1 VTAALPLV
9 PPIEEPYHLV
19 STSPLKQPPYHHNLL
34 LSKISPCFF
43 FFFSG
48 YSPHTHFCHFGCVRK
63 TYLLSVFLSNST
75 PRKPP
80 YLCIEGIGEEG
91 YLFCIFFFLRP
102 LSLFYTVERVEEEDG
117 GAKHTQMFIIY
128 THTHTLHSRS
138 GSFCIC
144 SCVYVLFAFG
154 PVSTF
159 VLGYIDNPKYC
170 FGVDGSSIAG
180 HIAFI
185 L

>member
-1 VTAALPLV
+1 LY
-9 PPIEEPYHLV
+9 I
-19 STSPLKQPPYHHNLL
+19 
-34 LSKISPCFF
+34 
-43 FFFSG
+43 
-48 YSPHTHFCHFGCVRK
+48 
-63 TYLLSVFLSNST
+63 FLSASLVTLLHRRAGRRGGWGRETYPNVY
-75 PRKPP
+75 
-80 YLCIEGIGEEG
+80 YL
-91 YLFCIFFFLRP
+91 
-102 LSLFYTVERVEEEDG
+102 
-117 GAKHTQMFIIY
+117 HTY
-128 THTHTLHSRS
+128 THTLHSRS

-180 HIAFI
+180 QIAFI

>member
-1 VTAALPLV
+1 
-9 PPIEEPYHLV
+9 
-19 STSPLKQPPYHHNLL
+19 
-34 LSKISPCFF
+34 
-43 FFFSG
+43 
-48 YSPHTHFCHFGCVRK
+48 VRK

-128 THTHTLHSRS
+128 THTHTHSIQ
-138 GSFCIC
+138 G
-144 SCVYVLFAFG
+144 VVLFAF
-154 PVSTF
+154 VRVFMYSLLLALCLLLFWDILITQSIVLASTGAA
-159 VLGYIDNPKYC
+159 LQDKLLLYC
-170 FGVDGSSIAG
+170 R
-180 HIAFI
+180 
-185 L
+185 LLL